1 MSFLNSYYD
10 IMAECDHHWT
20 DDFCRGHLDCSGYVV
35 DARGDVRDP
44 DYFWVKVFVDKV
56 VVARKD
62 YPEQKIV
69 RGQKYHYTKTK
80 EIEDESGYSTW
91 VVTRRPV

>member
-1 MSFLNSYYD
+1 MTYQD
-10 IMAECDHHWT
+10 IMAMEHHWT
-20 DDFCRGHLDCSGYVV
+20 DDFCRGHLDCSGYVIE
-35 DARGDVRDP
+35 DDGDHRNP
-44 DYFWVKVFVDKV
+44 NYFWVKVFVDKV

-80 EIEDESGYSTW
+80 VIEDESGVSSW
-91 VVTRRPV
+91 EVSRRPV